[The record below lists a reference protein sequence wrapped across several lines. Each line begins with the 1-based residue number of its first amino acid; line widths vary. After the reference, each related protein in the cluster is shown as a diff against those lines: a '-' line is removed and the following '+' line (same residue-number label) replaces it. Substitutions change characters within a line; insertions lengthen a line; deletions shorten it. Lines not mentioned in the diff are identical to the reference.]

1 LRSIKESRMAETQT
15 RLMTCEEFYQ
25 WQLDQDERYELVDG
39 VPVPLRAMTGASNVH
54 DVILVN
60 CIGQLYTHLRGK
72 PCRVASADTA
82 LRTSIRTARRP
93 DVTVDCAPHDGR
105 SYEAHRPTVVIEVLS
120 PSTRKIDRFT
130 KLEEYRRH
138 PSLRHILLIDPDA
151 VAAKLYSRPDEGAWS
166 DVDLIGRDAV
176 VDLSAIE
183 VALPLAALYER
194 TDLPA

>member
-1 LRSIKESRMAETQT
+1 MF
-15 RLMTCEEFYQ
+15 MT
-25 WQLDQDERYELVDG
+25 
-39 VPVPLRAMTGASNVH
+39 
-54 DVILVN
+54 
-60 CIGQLYTHLRGK
+60 
-72 PCRVASADTA
+72 RVASANTA
-82 LRTSIRTARRP
+82 LRTAPRTARRP
-93 DVTVDCAPHDGR
+93 DVSVDCAPPRAD

-194 TDLPA
+194 IDLPA